1 MKYIITE
8 SRLERLIFKYLDNKL
23 KGTDIKKGIVSD
35 FVFVVPGK
43 DVGLFAVNKYHKKG
57 DNYLHIYFPL
67 FDEIQTMFSMK
78 EGDVLEVIGKYLES
92 RYNMKLDYAPRL
104 KSIFGG
110 RVDNDRFDRTYLIL
124 DKE

>member
-124 DKE
+124 DK

>member
-1 MKYIITE
+1 MKYIITD

-104 KSIFGG
+104 KSMFGSV
-110 RVDNDRFDRTYLIL
+110 VDNDRFDRTYLVV
-124 DKE
+124 

>member
-8 SRLERLIFKYLDNKL
+8 SRLESLVFKYLDNKL
-23 KGTDIKKGIVSD
+23 EGTDIKKGIVSD
-35 FVFVVPGK
+35 IVFAFPGEK
-43 DVGLFAVNKYHKKG
+43 VGLLAVNKYHKKG

-92 RYNMKLDYAPRL
+92 RYNMKLNYAPRR
-104 KSIFGG
+104 KSMFGG
-110 RVDNDRFDRTYLIL
+110 VVDDDRFYRTYLMT
-124 DKE
+124 

>member
-124 DKE
+124 DKK

>member
-8 SRLERLIFKYLDNKL
+8 SRLESLVFKYLDNKL
-23 KGTDIKKGIVSD
+23 EGTDIKKGIVSD
-35 FVFVVPGK
+35 IVFAVPGK

-67 FDEIQTMFSMK
+67 FEEIQTMFSMK

-104 KSIFGG
+104 KSMFGSV
-110 RVDNDRFDRTYLIL
+110 VDNDRFDRTYLIL

>member
-8 SRLERLIFKYLDNKL
+8 SRLENLVFKYLDNKL
-23 KGTDIKKGIVSD
+23 KGADIKKGIVSD

-78 EGDVLEVIGKYLES
+78 EGDVLELIGKYLES

-104 KSIFGG
+104 KSMFGSV
-110 RVDNDRFDRTYLIL
+110 VDNDRFDRTYLIL